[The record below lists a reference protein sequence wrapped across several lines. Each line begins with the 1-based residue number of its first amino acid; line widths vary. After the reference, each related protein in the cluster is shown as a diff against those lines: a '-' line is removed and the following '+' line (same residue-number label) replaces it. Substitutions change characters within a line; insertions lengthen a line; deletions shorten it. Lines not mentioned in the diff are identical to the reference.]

1 MRGDA
6 GEKNKDGLFHHLAKR
21 FFVCAG
27 ISFAEADGLDRG
39 INDWPVI
46 RAKYLFLC
54 HKVIDYRDED
64 LNDVNEDLVHHVNM
78 PIGGHVQQQSWAFHV
93 Y

>member
-1 MRGDA
+1 M
-6 GEKNKDGLFHHLAKR
+6 LML
-21 FFVCAG
+21 
-27 ISFAEADGLDRG
+27 
-39 INDWPVI
+39 
-46 RAKYLFLC
+46 LC
-54 HKVIDYRDED
+54 LKVIYYRDED